1 MRAKR
6 FSFIN
11 QVLTDLRRNGGIEE
25 PSALREGLDFSTR
38 INSLPEDTVHYKYF
52 RGFIDWIEDDMTVNS
67 FVTLSYYK
75 TQNYT
80 SGGVYRDLFMAYVRS
95 AMAYTRE
102 EFYAKYPKESY
113 PLIAER
119 FELVI
124 TYMKNTYGIDLQ
136 GIAKG
141 PDSN

>member
-1 MRAKR
+1 
-6 FSFIN
+6 
-11 QVLTDLRRNGGIEE
+11 
-25 PSALREGLDFSTR
+25 
-38 INSLPEDTVHYKYF
+38 
-52 RGFIDWIEDDMTVNS
+52 MTVNS